1 MTLSYPFPLTER
13 RRQMARPSKLTHE
26 LIQALC
32 ENIAQGFTYD
42 RAARNNNI
50 AVSTFHDWMRKGRE
64 ENAEPLYKE
73 LVEAVAKAAEYSE
86 DEALQQVR
94 SAAIID
100 RNWKAAAW
108 FLERRFPTRYGR
120 NNENL
125 DSNNGQG

>member
-1 MTLSYPFPLTER
+1 MS
-13 RRQMARPSKLTHE
+13 RPTKITAE
-26 LIQALC
+26 LINEIC

-42 RAARNNNI
+42 RAARNNGI

-64 ENAEPLYKE
+64 ENAEPIYRH
-73 LVEAVAKAAEYSE
+73 LVEEVKIAADYSE

-108 FLERRFPTRYGR
+108 FLERRFPKRYGR
-120 NNENL
+120 LKDEAHSGSEAN
-125 DSNNGQG
+125 